1 MMDLGYIE
9 PKLAPSASE
18 ISIFTF
24 SW

>member
-24 SW
+24 S